1 MEKTRLTA
9 KISSNKE
16 IISGRFIKKTGF
28 ESSYALTN
36 LGRRL
41 SRVRI
46 MGVVVDKFVS
56 PDERYA
62 TATLDDSSETL
73 RCKSFVNVK
82 IINDLN
88 NGDLV
93 DVIGKV
99 REYNGEI
106 YVMPEIITK
115 ADSNSETLRML
126 ELEKLARDQRQKIEK
141 VRELKRKT
149 SDANELKELAKQFM
163 PLEDFES
170 IIEAED
176 LIEEEAEEKT
186 VVASEVKSRILSLLD
201 KADGDGTKYS
211 EIIAKIGLPENE
223 VDLAVQDLLESGVCF
238 EPKAGRIKRL

>member
-1 MEKTRLTA
+1 M
-9 KISSNKE
+9 
-16 IISGRFIKKTGF
+16 
-28 ESSYALTN
+28 
-36 LGRRL
+36 
-41 SRVRI
+41 
-46 MGVVVDKFVS
+46 
-56 PDERYA
+56 
-62 TATLDDSSETL
+62 
-73 RCKSFVNVK
+73 
-82 IINDLN
+82 
-88 NGDLV
+88 
-93 DVIGKV
+93 
-99 REYNGEI
+99 
-106 YVMPEIITK
+106 
-115 ADSNSETLRML
+115 
-126 ELEKLARDQRQKIEK
+126 
-141 VRELKRKT
+141 KRKT